1 MTSCPSLTDLQ
12 NLLADRLI
20 PARES
25 ALLTHVETCRTCQES
40 LEELTAGCALS
51 SPRRTSADGVRPPA
65 ESAPEEGFW
74 RELKAAQP
82 ELPSTVPPTRAT
94 PAAQGGGGKTSE
106 ADRSVRLGRYEV
118 REEIGRGGMG
128 AVLHGHDPDLG
139 RDLAVKV
146 LLPDRQHDP
155 AAVSRFLEEAQ
166 IGGQLQHPGIVP
178 VYEVSRSAQQP
189 PFFTMKLVQGR
200 TLAALLSERSAPGQ
214 DLPRFLHIFEAVCQ
228 TLAYAHSRG
237 VIHRDLK
244 PANIMVGE
252 FGEVQVMD
260 WGLAKVMNREGGVS
274 TRQGEGLHE
283 EPTPVI
289 RTTRSSGSGP
299 VSQPGHVLGTPA
311 YMPPEQALGET
322 DRLDER
328 CDVFGLGAI
337 LCEILTGLPPYPG
350 VLDLQ
355 VLQKAA
361 RAELAE
367 AFARLDGCGASP
379 ELIQLARDCL
389 AAAAADRPR
398 DAGVLAAAL
407 AGYRESMEFRL
418 RRAELAQ
425 AEARARTQ
433 EERKRR
439 RVLVALAGSV
449 LLTLLVVV
457 GGLFL
462 NWRAREARAAR
473 AREALAQARAAWE
486 RARTG
491 NDPAQW
497 TEVRALARRAE
508 ALLEHDL
515 ADSELTE
522 GVRHLFEALDEE
534 QANRQMVY
542 RLHEAILRGTGTRA
556 ESADNGP
563 IVAAYAEAFRRYGV
577 PVRELP
583 LAEAAER
590 LRGRSIRGDLAAAL
604 DHWAGLEGD
613 PRQRTHLREL
623 AIAVDDDPQRNEI
636 RHALANNDLAALKR
650 LSAPE
655 RAAGQPAGTVA
666 LLAEALVPQQ
676 ALAEAEALLRRARE
690 EHPED
695 FWVNHYLG
703 AFYALRCRP
712 PRSDEA
718 IRFFTAA
725 AAVRSDS
732 PAAHLNLG
740 WALASRGRREEA
752 REAYEKALRLKPDYP
767 EAHINLGSLFEKQ
780 GKLDAAVAAFQTAIR
795 LEPRYASA
803 HFSLGSARHAQG
815 RLDEALAAYQQ
826 ALAVLPTFAR
836 AQSNLGTVLQDKG
849 DLPGAIAAYRRAID
863 LDAGLAPTWYNLGAG
878 LVAQGDDTGALAAF
892 RRAVAIDPGYALAHA
907 GLGAILRRQGDLKG
921 AVAAHRKVVALG
933 PRHPRAHAGLGAVLK
948 DYGDVAGAVAAYR
961 QAIALAPRNAV
972 FHGALGQA
980 LTLQGQF
987 AEAIRATR
995 RCLELLPPEDPWY
1008 HPITEQLRRCQGLLA
1023 LDEKLPALLRGE
1035 TQPANMSQRL
1045 GFAQVCLYKQ
1055 LYAASARL
1063 HGESF
1068 ADQPELADDLGSGR
1082 RYNAAW
1088 AAALAGQGQGH
1099 DTFHLDEK
1107 ERARWRNQAQQWL
1120 RADLVLHAR
1129 RLEKGTPA
1137 DRTDVQNKMQRWLGD
1152 LHLAGVRDEAEL
1164 ARLPAEERQGWAKF
1178 WAEVEALR
1186 KKAQL
1191 VRMKGNG

>member
-1 MTSCPSLTDLQ
+1 
-12 NLLADRLI
+12 
-20 PARES
+20 
-25 ALLTHVETCRTCQES
+25 
-40 LEELTAGCALS
+40 
-51 SPRRTSADGVRPPA
+51 
-65 ESAPEEGFW
+65 
-74 RELKAAQP
+74 
-82 ELPSTVPPTRAT
+82 
-94 PAAQGGGGKTSE
+94 
-106 ADRSVRLGRYEV
+106 
-118 REEIGRGGMG
+118 
-128 AVLHGHDPDLG
+128 
-139 RDLAVKV
+139 
-146 LLPDRQHDP
+146 
-155 AAVSRFLEEAQ
+155 
-166 IGGQLQHPGIVP
+166 
-178 VYEVSRSAQQP
+178 
-189 PFFTMKLVQGR
+189 
-200 TLAALLSERSAPGQ
+200 
-214 DLPRFLHIFEAVCQ
+214 
-228 TLAYAHSRG
+228 

-274 TRQGEGLHE
+274 TRQGEGLPE
-283 EPTPVI
+283 NTPPLI
-289 RTTRSSGSGP
+289 RTARSSGSGP

-350 VLDLQ
+350 PFDLQ
-355 VLQKAA
+355 VLRKAA
-361 RAELAE
+361 RADLVE

-462 NWRAREARAAR
+462 SWRAREARAAR
-473 AREALAQARAAWE
+473 AREALTQAQAAWE

-491 NDPAQW
+491 NDPTQW
-497 TEVRALARRAE
+497 SEVRTLARRAE
-508 ALLEHDL
+508 ALLEQDL

-542 RLHEAILRGTGTRA
+542 RLHEALLRGTGTR
-556 ESADNGP
+556 EELADNGP

-604 DHWAGLEGD
+604 DHWARID
-613 PRQRTHLREL
+613 TPAARAHLRDL

-636 RHALANNDLAALKR
+636 RQARARGDLPALKR
-650 LSAPE
+650 LSASNQ
-655 RAAGQPAGTVA
+655 AAGLPTDTA
-666 LLAEALVPQQ
+666 LLLADALSWQN
-676 ALAEAEALLRRARE
+676 ALAEAEALLRRARQ

-695 FWVNHYLG
+695 FWVNHRLG
-703 AFYALRCRP
+703 SFYAFRSRP
-712 PRSDEA
+712 ARWDEA
-718 IRFFTAA
+718 IRFYTAA
-725 AAVRSDS
+725 VAVRSDS
-732 PAAHLNLG
+732 PAAHMYLG
-740 WALASRGRREEA
+740 SALFSRGRREEA

-767 EAHINLGSLFEKQ
+767 EAHISLGFLLQEQ

-795 LEPRYASA
+795 LEPRYALGY
-803 HFSLGSARHAQG
+803 FNLGSARHAQG

-836 AQSNLGTVLQDKG
+836 AQTHLGDALKDKG
-849 DLPGAIAAYRRAID
+849 DLAGAVAAYRRSID
-863 LDAGLAPTWYNLGAG
+863 MDPGLAPTWYNLGIA
-878 LVAQGDDTGALAAF
+878 LKAQGDETEAFAAF
-892 RRAVAIDPGYALAHA
+892 RRAIAIDPRHALAHHNLGLILQFQGELKGAIAAYRQSIAIDPGNARVHA
-907 GLGAILRRQGDLKG
+907 TLGTILTSYGDL
-921 AVAAHRKVVALG
+921 
-933 PRHPRAHAGLGAVLK
+933 
-948 DYGDVAGAVAAYR
+948 AGAVAALR
-961 QAIALAPRNAV
+961 QAIALDSRNAV
-972 FHGALGQA
+972 FHGVLGRA

-987 AEAIRATR
+987 AEAIRSTR
-995 RCLELLPPEDPWY
+995 RCLDLLPPD
-1008 HPITEQLRRCQGLLA
+1008 HPLYRPVTEQLRWCEALLA
-1023 LDEKLPALLRGE
+1023 LDDKLPAVLRGE
-1035 TQPANMSQRL
+1035 AQPADAAERL
-1045 GFAQVCLYKQ
+1045 GFAQLCLYKQ

-1063 HGESF
+1063 AAEGF
-1068 ADQPELADDLGSGR
+1068 ADRPGLAEDLRFGH
-1082 RYNAAW
+1082 RYNAAC
-1088 AAALAGQGQGH
+1088 AAAQAAQGQGT
-1099 DTFHLDEK
+1099 DTAGLDEK
-1107 ERARWRNQAQQWL
+1107 ERACWRNQALEWL
-1120 RADLVLHAR
+1120 RADLVLHTT
-1129 RLEKGTPA
+1129 RLKSGTPA
-1137 DRTDVQNKMQRWLGD
+1137 DRADVQGQMQRWLAAPS
-1152 LHLAGVRDEAEL
+1152 LAGVRGTEAL
-1164 ARLPAEERQGWAKF
+1164 ARLAAEERQGWAKF

-1186 KKAQL
+1186 KKSQFGG
-1191 VRMKGNG
+1191 MKGAG